1 MLALHKSDGGREQTQ
16 RATPI
21 ATTSCARP
29 ACGVGCTYP
38 FLHNVP
44 NAAQLVPHLLNAST
58 NAVQARDGCCRESRV
73 RERASGEA
81 QPAKWIADG
90 WLNLSQHQLGQ
101 TVRDQQLNKGAFE
114 LVWAER

>member
-1 MLALHKSDGGREQTQ
+1 M
-16 RATPI
+16 
-21 ATTSCARP
+21 
-29 ACGVGCTYP
+29 CTYP

-81 QPAKWIADG
+81 QPAMRTADAWRG
-90 WLNLSQHQLGQ
+90 STCLSTSLGKLYRLN
-101 TVRDQQLNKGAFE
+101 N
-114 LVWAER
+114 